1 VAAACSSDDAASPTS
16 AAPVSAASTTT
27 TTDASAS
34 TTAPAATDPPTT
46 TAAADTGTSPST
58 VVPYVSET
66 YRDPGNWICRGDLAD
81 TCDNAEPLTEIA
93 ADGALSVR
101 PYEVAV
107 DPPLDCF
114 YVYPTISE
122 DTTFNSDL
130 VPGNEITATN
140 LQAARFN
147 QVCKVFAPMYRS
159 VTLGGLFGSIDG
171 DFDTGWNLAY
181 QDVLDAWRHYLAND
195 NHGRPVVIL
204 AHSQGSF
211 HVVRLLREEID
222 PKPEQ
227 RALIASAIIAGTSFQ
242 VAPGQDVGGDTQNMP
257 LCRDVGQVGCVI
269 TFQTY
274 RDSVPPQPDALFGAP
289 QGSTASACVN
299 PAALAGGPGLLEAA
313 APTAAW
319 VLTDPA
325 AAAAITTPFMAVPGL
340 ITGECKVKDGY
351 SYLAITVNSDPSD
364 PRADDIP
371 GDGTANWGLHTVDIS
386 ITQES
391 LIDLVRNQ
399 ATAFVGLQD

>member
-1 VAAACSSDDAASPTS
+1 MAIE
-16 AAPVSAASTTT
+16 
-27 TTDASAS
+27 
-34 TTAPAATDPPTT
+34 ATTT
-46 TAAADTGTSPST
+46 TAA
-58 VVPYVSET
+58 PYVSEI
-66 YRDPGNWICRGDLAD
+66 YKDPSNWICRGDLAD
-81 TCDNAEPLTEIA
+81 SCDNPEPLTEVA
-93 ADGALSVR
+93 ADGTLTIK

-114 YVYPTISE
+114 YVYPTIS
-122 DTTFNSDL
+122 DDSTYNSDL
-130 VPGNEITATN
+130 IASTEIIATD

-147 QVCKVFAPMYRS
+147 QVCKVYAPVYRS
-159 VTLGGLFGSIDG
+159 VTLAGLFGGAAG
-171 DFDTGWNLAY
+171 DFTTGWNLAY

-242 VAPGQDVGGDTQNMP
+242 VAPGKDVGGDTQNMP
-257 LCRDVGQVGCVI
+257 LCRTVGQIGCVI
-269 TFQTY
+269 TFQSY
-274 RDSVPPQPDALFGAP
+274 RDSVPPLPGAVFGAP
-289 QGSTASACVN
+289 QETTASACTN
-299 PAALAGGPGLLEAA
+299 PAALAGGPGLLDAA
-313 APTAAW
+313 APTSPW
-319 VLTDPA
+319 VFTNPDD
-325 AAAAITTPFMAVPGL
+325 AAAITTPFVGVPGL

-351 SYLAITVNSDPSD
+351 SYLSITVNANSTD

-371 GDGTANWGLHTVDIS
+371 GDGTPNWGLHTVDLS

-391 LIDLVRNQ
+391 LINLVRSQ
-399 ATAFVGLQD
+399 ATAYL